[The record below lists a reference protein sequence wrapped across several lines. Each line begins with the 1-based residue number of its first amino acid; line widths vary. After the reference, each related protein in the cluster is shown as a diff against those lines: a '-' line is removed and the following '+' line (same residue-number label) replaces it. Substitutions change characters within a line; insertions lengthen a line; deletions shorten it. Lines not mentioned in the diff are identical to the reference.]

1 MTVGY
6 KTQNLLSR
14 EPESTKYWTELY
26 LKNIQNRLSKWN
38 RQLNLSDAEIEVGV
52 ELVDH
57 ALVLDYLGIQKEQLM
72 KTRGSDNAIQAPNW
86 I

>member
-1 MTVGY
+1 
-6 KTQNLLSR
+6 
-14 EPESTKYWTELY
+14 
-26 LKNIQNRLSKWN
+26 
-38 RQLNLSDAEIEVGV
+38 
-52 ELVDH
+52 VDH